1 MKIKIVII
9 LIVVILM
16 ILSVFAIKKHID
28 NSLVDKYGMI
38 KTTEDDIVLCRYFCG
53 GGMDGSAVTLEIRMA
68 ESGKAIVTYDYS
80 SLTSDKELSESAEV
94 SGDAITE
101 IREICKKYRIFS
113 WGELRQTEEMLLDAP
128 ITSVYVTTGE
138 DEYSYSSND
147 IIPEYGM
154 GITNELYN
162 SMIKH
167 LEGVD

>member
-1 MKIKIVII
+1 MKAKIVMIPIVII
-9 LIVVILM
+9 LIF
-16 ILSVFAIKKHID
+16 LSLFALKRYID
-28 NSLVDKYGMI
+28 NSLVDKYGMV
-38 KTTEDDIVLCRYFCG
+38 KTPEEDIILCRYSCG
-53 GGMDGSAVTLEIRMA
+53 GGMDGSSETLEIRMT

-80 SLTSDKELSESAEV
+80 SLTSDKEVSETAEV
-94 SGDAITE
+94 SADAITE
-101 IREICKKYRIFS
+101 IRDICKKYRIFS
-113 WGELRQTEEMLLDAP
+113 WGELREKEEMLLDAP

>member
-1 MKIKIVII
+1 MKAKIVMIPIVII
-9 LIVVILM
+9 LI
-16 ILSVFAIKKHID
+16 ILSLFALKRYMD
-28 NSLVDKYGMI
+28 NSVLDKNGI
-38 KTTEDDIVLCRYFCG
+38 VRTPEEDIILCRYSCG
-53 GGMDGSAVTLEIRMA
+53 GGMDGSSETLEIRMS

-80 SLTSDKELSESAEV
+80 SLISEKEISESAEV
-94 SGDAITE
+94 SFEAMKE
-101 IREICKKYRIFS
+101 IRDICKRYRIFS

-128 ITSVYVTTGE
+128 VTSVYVTTGE

-154 GITNELYN
+154 GITTELYN

>member
-1 MKIKIVII
+1 
-9 LIVVILM
+9 M
-16 ILSVFAIKKHID
+16 ILSVFAIKKYID

-53 GGMDGSAVTLEIRMA
+53 GGMDGSSETLEIRMT

-80 SLTSDKELSESAEV
+80 SLTSDKEVSESAEV
-94 SGDAITE
+94 SADAITE
-101 IREICKKYRIFS
+101 IRDICKKYRIFS
-113 WGELRQTEEMLLDAP
+113 WGELREKEEMLLDAP

-154 GITNELYN
+154 GITTELYN
-162 SMIKH
+162 SMKKH

>member
-1 MKIKIVII
+1 MKAKIVMIPIVII
-9 LIVVILM
+9 LIF
-16 ILSVFAIKKHID
+16 LSLFALKRYID
-28 NSLVDKYGMI
+28 NSLVDKYGMV
-38 KTTEDDIVLCRYFCG
+38 KTPEEDIILCRYSCG
-53 GGMDGSAVTLEIRMA
+53 GGMDGSSETLEIRMT

-80 SLTSDKELSESAEV
+80 SLTSDKEVSESAEV
-94 SGDAITE
+94 SADAITE
-101 IREICKKYRIFS
+101 IRDICKRYRIFS
-113 WGELRQTEEMLLDAP
+113 WGELRETEEMLLDAP
-128 ITSVYVTTGE
+128 VTSVYVTTGE

>member
-1 MKIKIVII
+1 
-9 LIVVILM
+9 M
-16 ILSVFAIKKHID
+16 ILSVFAIKKYID
-28 NSLVDKYGMI
+28 NSLVDKYGMVR
-38 KTTEDDIVLCRYFCG
+38 TPEEEIVLCRYSCG
-53 GGMDGSAVTLEIRMA
+53 GGMDGSSETLEIRMT

-80 SLTSDKELSESAEV
+80 SLTSDKEVSESAEV
-94 SGDAITE
+94 AADAITE

-113 WGELRQTEEMLLDAP
+113 WGELRETEEMLLDAP

-147 IIPEYGM
+147 IIPEYAA
-154 GITNELYN
+154 GITTELYN

>member
-1 MKIKIVII
+1 MKIKIVVI

-16 ILSVFAIKKHID
+16 ILSVFAIKKYID
-28 NSLVDKYGMI
+28 NSLVDKYGMVR
-38 KTTEDDIVLCRYFCG
+38 TPEEDIILCRYSCG
-53 GGMDGSAVTLEIRMA
+53 GGMDGSSETLEIRMS

-80 SLTSDKELSESAEV
+80 SLISEKEISESAEV
-94 SGDAITE
+94 SFEAMKE

-128 ITSVYVTTGE
+128 VTSVYVTTGE

-147 IIPEYGM
+147 VIPEYGM
-154 GITNELYN
+154 GITTELYN

-167 LEGVD
+167 IKGVD